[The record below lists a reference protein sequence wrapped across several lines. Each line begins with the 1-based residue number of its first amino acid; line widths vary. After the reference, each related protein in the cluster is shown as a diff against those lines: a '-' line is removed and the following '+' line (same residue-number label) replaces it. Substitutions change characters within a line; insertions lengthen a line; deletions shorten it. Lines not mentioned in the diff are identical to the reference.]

1 MTTARREADVLRDVL
16 RAFDGAADV
25 RLWRNSVGTTEEW
38 GAGPRGTVQARHI
51 TYGLGPGSPDV
62 VGVLTVGGV
71 GVWVGI
77 EVKSPTGRVRP
88 EQAAWL
94 AAGAAR
100 GMVTGVARSV
110 DDARAIIAAG
120 RARVEGVLYGGR

>member
-1 MTTARREADVLRDVL
+1 MTTRREADVLRDVL

-25 RLWRNSVGTTEEW
+25 RVWRNSVGTTEEW
-38 GAGPRGTVQARHI
+38 GESSTGAAVARHI

-62 VGVLTVGGV
+62 VGVLTVCGV
-71 GVWVGI
+71 GVMVGI

-100 GMVTGVARSV
+100 GMVTGVARSA

-120 RARVEGVLYGGR
+120 RARVEGVLRGGR

>member
-25 RLWRNSVGTTEEW
+25 RVWRNSVGTTEEW
-38 GAGPRGTVQARHI
+38 GASPTGAAVARHI

-71 GVWVGI
+71 GVMVGI

-100 GMVTGVARSV
+100 GMVTGVARSA
-110 DDARAIIAAG
+110 DDARAIVAAG
-120 RARVEGVLYGGR
+120 RARIEGVLRGGR

>member
-100 GMVTGVARSV
+100 GMVTGVARSA

-120 RARVEGVLYGGR
+120 RARVEGVLRGGR

>member
-1 MTTARREADVLRDVL
+1 MTTTRREADVLRDVL
-16 RAFDGAADV
+16 RAFDGDPAV

-38 GAGPRGTVQARHI
+38 GASSTGAAVARHI

-71 GVWVGI
+71 GVMVGI
-77 EVKSPTGRVRP
+77 EVKSATGRVRP

-100 GMVTGVARSV
+100 GMVTGVARSA
-110 DDARAIIAAG
+110 DDARAIVAAG
-120 RARVEGVLYGGR
+120 RARVEEVLRGGR

>member
-1 MTTARREADVLRDVL
+1 MTTEADVLAAVL
-16 RAFDGAADV
+16 RLAHGRTDLV
-25 RLWRNSVGTTEEW
+25 LWRNTVGHATEYDE
-38 GAGPRGTVQARHI
+38 RGRARHI

-71 GVWVGI
+71 GVWLGI

-100 GMVTGVARSV
+100 GMVTGVARSA
-110 DDARAIIAAG
+110 DDARALVDAA
-120 RARVEGVLYGGR
+120 RARLAGVLRG